1 MDYSSLVKD
10 IRAAAPG
17 LEVLEDEPMAAHCSF
32 RVGGPAAAMALP
44 RSAGQLEAVLG
55 LLRGAGVRPL
65 VIGNGTN
72 ILPPDG
78 PLDRFVV
85 VTCPGVGAVT
95 VEGSMVT
102 ADCGATLASA
112 AAAAAD
118 AGLAGL
124 EFAHGIPGSVGG
136 GVVMN
141 AGAYG
146 GELKDVVARTDYLDE
161 DLLPRSVTGAAHDFS
176 YRHSIFSGR
185 NVVILRAVFA
195 LAPGDREAISARM
208 RELAARRRASQPLDI
223 PSAGSTFKR
232 PVGGYASALI
242 DQAGLRGY
250 AIGGAQV
257 SEKHA
262 GFVVNAGGATAADIL
277 RLMEHIQE
285 TVLAHSGIALEPE
298 VLILGDRAWNFSS

>member
-1 MDYSSLVKD
+1 MQESNIRILCSVLKVDIVYEAADGTLVPFFD
-10 IRAAAPG
+10 TVAESPLMQSQRLRALMREGTAGQTAPFLRHTSYDCYFAG
-17 LEVLEDEPMAAHCSF
+17 LRTEGGALYMGPMAHSRLSAVRRRQVYSAY
-32 RVGGPAAAMALP
+32 GIKSEGLP
-44 RSAGQLEAVLG
+44 ILPVFTLPEIRNMVLLANIVLG
-55 LLRGAGVRPL
+55 
-65 VIGNGTN
+65 NSN
-72 ILPPDG
+72 
-78 PLDRFVV
+78 
-85 VTCPGVGAVT
+85 
-95 VEGSMVT
+95 
-102 ADCGATLASA
+102 
-112 AAAAAD
+112 
-118 AGLAGL
+118 L
-124 EFAHGIPGSVGG
+124 E
-136 GVVMN
+136 N
-141 AGAYG
+141 
-146 GELKDVVARTDYLDE
+146 E
-161 DLLPRSVTGAAHDFS
+161 DLLQFNRILNSNKVKDHEEQTRSLLKEEEENDDFS

-277 RLMEHIQE
+277 RLMEHIQQ

-298 VLILGDRAWNFSS
+298 VLILGD